1 MPFLT
6 FIFSTT
12 IWSNVEQSGGL
23 SYTQD
28 DIISK
33 FVQAITNY
41 VSVLYIDFLRFILP
55 CSKKLQK
62 ITEAL

>member
-12 IWSNVEQSGGL
+12 IWSNVEQSGGF

-33 FVQAITNY
+33 FVQATNY
-41 VSVLYIDFLRFILP
+41 VSVLYIDFLRLILP